1 MINFSASSKE
11 SIYKQGAMV
20 LNISIL
26 NVCKDFISKKENF
39 GRRMHEGFYQAE
51 LELFLAL

>member
-26 NVCKDFISKKENF
+26 NVRKDFISKKENF